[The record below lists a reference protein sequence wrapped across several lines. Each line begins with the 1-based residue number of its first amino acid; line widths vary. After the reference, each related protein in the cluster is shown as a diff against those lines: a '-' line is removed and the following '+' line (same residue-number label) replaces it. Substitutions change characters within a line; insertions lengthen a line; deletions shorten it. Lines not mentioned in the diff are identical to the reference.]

1 VGPKRH
7 ILFEIENKVI
17 NFSEF
22 VNPYSE
28 FEQNWGLQI
37 GPALFENGTFFC
49 TSDNRRMLEVS
60 CAKPRFLPRSKVGEE
75 FGTDESCGN
84 ASKKE
89 LKFVV

>member
-37 GPALFENGTFFC
+37 GPALFEIGTFLEPLTIVECWKSLVQNPGFC
-49 TSDNRRMLEVS
+49 PGP
-60 CAKPRFLPRSKVGEE
+60 K
-75 FGTDESCGN
+75 
-84 ASKKE
+84 
-89 LKFVV
+89 